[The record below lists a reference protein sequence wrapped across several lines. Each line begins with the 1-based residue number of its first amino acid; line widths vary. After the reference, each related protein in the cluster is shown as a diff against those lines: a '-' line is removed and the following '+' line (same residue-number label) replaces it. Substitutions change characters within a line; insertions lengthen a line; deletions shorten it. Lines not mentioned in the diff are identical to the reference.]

1 MSSSSNLNFE
11 QQLPHNVAYRLRLL
25 DVLDRATQVSL
36 TSESMDE
43 VMRGL
48 LDLVLDVF
56 KADRA
61 WFLFPGDP
69 AAPTWTVPL
78 ERTRPQWPG
87 LFTQGA
93 DIPME
98 STISAIFSELLG
110 AEGTIQ
116 YYPNSEHP
124 VPPPISENFS
134 VKSQLMVALR
144 PKIGKPWV
152 FGLHH
157 CEREVIH
164 DNDDLKLFTS
174 LAHRVSDTLSVFIS
188 TRQLRESEERWKFAL
203 EGAGE
208 GVWDWNPKTDVASF
222 SRRWKEIIGYAEDEF
237 PDNGAAWA
245 DHLHSDDKDRV
256 LSAVRDYFAGNQP
269 YYVVEFRMRCKDG
282 SWKWILARGKMV
294 SRDANGNPLRI
305 IGTHADISERKL
317 AENQLH
323 IAAIAFEAQEGIMI
337 TDADNVILR
346 VNRSFTNITGY
357 TAEEVTGHNPRILA
371 SGRHDADFFAA
382 MWRDIQSIGGWD
394 GEIWNRRKN
403 GEVYPERLTIT
414 AVKDPKGVVTN
425 YVATIVDFTMN
436 KASEEKIK
444 KMAFYDHLTLLPNR
458 QLLMDRLKHALSSSA
473 RSGMEGAL
481 LFIDL
486 DNFKTLNDTLGHSIG
501 DLLLQQ
507 VAQRLETCVREGDTV
522 SRFGGDEFVVLLE
535 NLSENPVESAAKT
548 ETVCEKILA
557 ALNKPYLLADHEHHS
572 TSSIGATLF
581 SGHQQTPEIILKQA
595 DRAMYLAK
603 NAGRN
608 VVRFFGRQTG

>member
-1 MSSSSNLNFE
+1 MT
-11 QQLPHNVAYRLRLL
+11 PR
-25 DVLDRATQVSL
+25 
-36 TSESMDE
+36 
-43 VMRGL
+43 
-48 LDLVLDVF
+48 
-56 KADRA
+56 
-61 WFLFPGDP
+61 FPG
-69 AAPTWTVPL
+69 AG
-78 ERTRPQWPG
+78 R
-87 LFTQGA
+87 
-93 DIPME
+93 
-98 STISAIFSELLG
+98 
-110 AEGTIQ
+110 
-116 YYPNSEHP
+116 
-124 VPPPISENFS
+124 
-134 VKSQLMVALR
+134 KS
-144 PKIGKPWV
+144 
-152 FGLHH
+152 
-157 CEREVIH
+157 
-164 DNDDLKLFTS
+164 
-174 LAHRVSDTLSVFIS
+174 
-188 TRQLRESEERWKFAL
+188 
-203 EGAGE
+203 
-208 GVWDWNPKTDVASF
+208 
-222 SRRWKEIIGYAEDEF
+222 IGYAEDEF
-237 PDNGAAWA
+237 PDKGAAWA
-245 DHLHSDDKDRV
+245 DHLHPDDKDRV
-256 LSAVRDYFAGNQP
+256 LSASGDYMAGNQP

-282 SWKWILARGKMV
+282 SWKWILARGKLV
-294 SRDANGNPLRI
+294 SRDADGNPLRI
-305 IGTHADISERKL
+305 IGTHTDISERKL

-382 MWRDIQSIGGWD
+382 MWRDIRSIGGWD

-473 RSGMEGAL
+473 RNGKEGAL

-486 DNFKTLNDTLGHSIG
+486 DNFKTLNDTLGHSVG

-507 VAQRLETCVREGDTV
+507 VAQRLEICVREGDTV

-535 NLSENPVESAAKT
+535 NLSEDPVQSEAQT

-557 ALNKPYLLADHEHHS
+557 ALNKPYLLADHEYHS

-608 VVRFFGRQTG
+608 AVRFFGRQTG

>member
-1 MSSSSNLNFE
+1 MKIE
-11 QQLPHNVAYRLRLL
+11 PQLPHNFAYRLRLL
-25 DVLDRATQVSL
+25 DVLDRVTQISL
-36 TSESMDE
+36 ASENMDDA
-43 VMRGL
+43 MRGL
-48 LDLVLDVF
+48 LDLILEVF
-56 KADRA
+56 NADRA
-61 WFLFPGDP
+61 WFLYPCDP
-69 AAPTWTVPL
+69 AAPSWKVPL
-78 ERTRPQWPG
+78 ERTRPEWPG
-87 LFTQGA
+87 LFTQGV
-93 DIPME
+93 DIPMD
-98 STISAIFSELLG
+98 SVMSAIFSELLG
-110 AEGTIQ
+110 AKGTIQ
-116 YYPNSEHP
+116 YGSNTDYP
-124 VPPPISENFS
+124 VPPLVAEQFS

-144 PKIGKPWV
+144 PKIGNPWV

-164 DNDDLKLFTS
+164 EQDDLQLFAS
-174 LAHRVSDTLSVFIS
+174 LAHRISETLSVFIS

-203 EGAGE
+203 EGAGD
-208 GVWDWNPKTDVASF
+208 GVWDWNPKTDEAMYSI
-222 SRRWKEIIGYAEDEF
+222 RWKQMIGYAEHDF
-237 PDNGAAWA
+237 PDNGAAWV
-245 DHLHSDDKDRV
+245 DHLHPDDKDRV

-269 YYVVEFRMRCKDG
+269 FYVVEFRMRCKDG
-282 SWKWILARGKMV
+282 SWKWILARGKLV
-294 SRDANGNPLRI
+294 SRDADGNPLRI
-305 IGTHADISERKL
+305 IGTHTDISDRKQ

-357 TAEEVTGHNPRILA
+357 TAEEVIGHDPSILS

-382 MWRDIQSIGGWD
+382 MWRDIRSNGGWD

-414 AVKDPKGVVTN
+414 AVRDPNGIITN

-436 KASEEKIK
+436 KASEEKVK
-444 KMAFYDHLTLLPNR
+444 RMAFYDHLTLLPNR

-473 RSGMEGAL
+473 RSGKEGAL

-535 NLSENPVESAAKT
+535 NLSDNAFESATQT
-548 ETVCEKILA
+548 ETVGVKILT
-557 ALNKPYLLADHEHHS
+557 ALNKPYQLAEHEYRS
-572 TSSIGATLF
+572 TSSIGAALF
-581 SGHQQTPEIILKQA
+581 NGHQLAPEVILKHA
-595 DRAMYLAK
+595 DHAMYLAK

-608 VVRFFGRQTG
+608 ALRFSIRR

>member
-1 MSSSSNLNFE
+1 MKIE
-11 QQLPHNVAYRLRLL
+11 PQLPHNFAYRLRLL
-25 DVLDRATQVSL
+25 DVLDRVTQVSL
-36 TSESMDE
+36 ASENMDDA
-43 VMRGL
+43 MRGL
-48 LDLVLDVF
+48 LDLILEVF
-56 KADRA
+56 NADRA
-61 WFLFPGDP
+61 WFLYPCDP
-69 AAPTWTVPL
+69 VAPSWKVPL
-78 ERTRPQWPG
+78 ERTRPEWPG
-87 LFTQGA
+87 LLTQGV
-93 DIPME
+93 DIPMD
-98 STISAIFSELLG
+98 SVMSAIFSELLG
-110 AEGTIQ
+110 AKGTIQ
-116 YYPNSEHP
+116 YGSNTDYP
-124 VPPPISENFS
+124 VPPLVAEQFS

-144 PKIGKPWV
+144 PKIGNPWV

-164 DNDDLKLFTS
+164 DQDDLQLFAS
-174 LAHRVSDTLSVFIS
+174 LAHRISETLSVFIS

-203 EGAGE
+203 EGAGD
-208 GVWDWNPKTDVASF
+208 GVWDWNPKTDEAMYSM
-222 SRRWKEIIGYAEDEF
+222 RWKQMIGYAEHDF
-237 PDNGAAWA
+237 PDNGAAWV
-245 DHLHSDDKDRV
+245 DHLHPDDKDRV

-269 YYVVEFRMRCKDG
+269 FYVVEFRMRCKDG
-282 SWKWILARGKMV
+282 SWKWILARGKLV
-294 SRDANGNPLRI
+294 SRDADGNPLRI
-305 IGTHADISERKL
+305 IGTHTDISDRKQ
-317 AENQLH
+317 AENQLR

-357 TAEEVTGHNPRILA
+357 TAEEVIGHDPSILS

-382 MWRDIQSIGGWD
+382 MWRDIRSNGGWD

-403 GEVYPERLTIT
+403 GEVYPERLAIT
-414 AVKDPKGVVTN
+414 AVRDPNGVITN

-473 RSGMEGAL
+473 RSGKEGAL

-535 NLSENPVESAAKT
+535 NLSDNAFESATQT
-548 ETVCEKILA
+548 ETVGVKILT
-557 ALNKPYLLADHEHHS
+557 ALNKPYQLAEHEYRS
-572 TSSIGATLF
+572 TSSIGAALF
-581 SGHQQTPEIILKQA
+581 NGHQLAPEVILKHA
-595 DRAMYLAK
+595 DHAMYLAK

-608 VVRFFGRQTG
+608 ALRFSIRR

>member
-1 MSSSSNLNFE
+1 MKIE
-11 QQLPHNVAYRLRLL
+11 PQLPHNFAYRLRLL
-25 DVLDRATQVSL
+25 DVLDRVTQVSL
-36 TSESMDE
+36 ASENMDDA
-43 VMRGL
+43 MRGL
-48 LDLVLDVF
+48 LDLILEVF
-56 KADRA
+56 NADRA
-61 WFLFPGDP
+61 WFLYPCDP
-69 AAPTWTVPL
+69 VAPSWKVPL
-78 ERTRPQWPG
+78 ERTRPEWPG
-87 LFTQGA
+87 LLTQGV
-93 DIPME
+93 DIPMD
-98 STISAIFSELLG
+98 SVMSAIFSELLG
-110 AEGTIQ
+110 AKGTIQ
-116 YYPNSEHP
+116 YGSNTDYP
-124 VPPPISENFS
+124 VPPLVAEQFS

-144 PKIGKPWV
+144 PKIGNPWV

-164 DNDDLKLFTS
+164 DQDDLQLFAS
-174 LAHRVSDTLSVFIS
+174 LAHRISETLSVFIS

-203 EGAGE
+203 EGAGD
-208 GVWDWNPKTDVASF
+208 GVWDWNPKTDEAMYSM
-222 SRRWKEIIGYAEDEF
+222 RWKQMIGYAEHDF
-237 PDNGAAWA
+237 PDNGAAWV
-245 DHLHSDDKDRV
+245 DHLHPDDKDRV

-269 YYVVEFRMRCKDG
+269 FYVVEFRMRCKDG
-282 SWKWILARGKMV
+282 SWKWILARGNLV
-294 SRDANGNPLRI
+294 SRDADGNPLRI
-305 IGTHADISERKL
+305 IGTHTDISDRKQ
-317 AENQLH
+317 AENQLR

-357 TAEEVTGHNPRILA
+357 TAEEVIGHDPSILS

-382 MWRDIQSIGGWD
+382 MWRDIRSNGGWD

-403 GEVYPERLTIT
+403 GEVYPERLAIT
-414 AVKDPKGVVTN
+414 AVRDPNGVITN

-473 RSGMEGAL
+473 RSGKEGAL

-535 NLSENPVESAAKT
+535 NLSDNAFESATQT
-548 ETVCEKILA
+548 ETVGVKILT
-557 ALNKPYLLADHEHHS
+557 ALNKPYQLAEHEYRS
-572 TSSIGATLF
+572 TSSIGAALF
-581 SGHQQTPEIILKQA
+581 NGHQLAPEVILKHA
-595 DRAMYLAK
+595 DHAMYLAK

-608 VVRFFGRQTG
+608 ALRFSIRR

>member
-1 MSSSSNLNFE
+1 MKIE
-11 QQLPHNVAYRLRLL
+11 PQLPHNFAYRLRLL
-25 DVLDRATQVSL
+25 DVLDRVTQISL
-36 TSESMDE
+36 ASENMDDA
-43 VMRGL
+43 MRGL
-48 LDLVLDVF
+48 LDLILEVF
-56 KADRA
+56 NADRA
-61 WFLFPGDP
+61 WFLYPCDP
-69 AAPTWTVPL
+69 AAPSWKVPL
-78 ERTRPQWPG
+78 ERTRPEWPG
-87 LFTQGA
+87 LFTQGV
-93 DIPME
+93 DIPMD
-98 STISAIFSELLG
+98 SVMSAIFSELLG
-110 AEGTIQ
+110 AKGTIQ
-116 YYPNSEHP
+116 YGSNTDYP
-124 VPPPISENFS
+124 VPPLVAEQFS

-144 PKIGKPWV
+144 PKIGNPWV

-164 DNDDLKLFTS
+164 EQDDLQLFAS
-174 LAHRVSDTLSVFIS
+174 LAHRISETLSVFIS

-203 EGAGE
+203 EGAGD
-208 GVWDWNPKTDVASF
+208 GVWDWNPKTDEAMYSI
-222 SRRWKEIIGYAEDEF
+222 RWKQMIGYAEHDF
-237 PDNGAAWA
+237 PDNGAAWV
-245 DHLHSDDKDRV
+245 DHLHPDDKDRV

-269 YYVVEFRMRCKDG
+269 FYVVEFRMRCKDG
-282 SWKWILARGKMV
+282 SWKWILARGKLV
-294 SRDANGNPLRI
+294 SRDADGNPLRI
-305 IGTHADISERKL
+305 IGTHTDISDRKQ

-357 TAEEVTGHNPRILA
+357 TAEEVIGHDPSILS

-382 MWRDIQSIGGWD
+382 MWRDIRSNCGWD

-414 AVKDPKGVVTN
+414 AVRDPNGIITN

-436 KASEEKIK
+436 KASEEKVK
-444 KMAFYDHLTLLPNR
+444 RMAFYDHLTLLPNR

-473 RSGMEGAL
+473 RSGKEGAL

-535 NLSENPVESAAKT
+535 NLSDNAFESATQT
-548 ETVCEKILA
+548 ETVGVKILT
-557 ALNKPYLLADHEHHS
+557 ALNKPYQLAEHEYRS
-572 TSSIGATLF
+572 TSSIGAALF
-581 SGHQQTPEIILKQA
+581 NGHQLAPEVILKHA
-595 DRAMYLAK
+595 DHAMYLAK

-608 VVRFFGRQTG
+608 ALRFSIRR

>member
-1 MSSSSNLNFE
+1 MSPPSNLNTE
-11 QQLPHNVAYRLRLL
+11 QKLPRNAAYRLRLL
-25 DVLDRATQVSL
+25 DVLDRVTQVSL
-36 TSESMDE
+36 ASESMDE

-48 LDLVLDVF
+48 LDLVLEVF
-56 KADRA
+56 EADRA
-61 WFLFPGDP
+61 WFLFPCDP
-69 AAPTWTVPL
+69 AAPTWSVPL

-87 LFTQGA
+87 LFTQGV
-93 DIPME
+93 DIPMD
-98 STISAIFSELLG
+98 SAMSGIFGELLG
-110 AEGTIQ
+110 TEGAIQ
-116 YYPNSEHP
+116 YGSNTGHP
-124 VPPPISENFS
+124 VPALVAEQFS
-134 VKSQLMVALR
+134 VKSQMMVALR
-144 PKIGKPWV
+144 PKIGNAWV

-164 DNDDLKLFTS
+164 DNDDLQLFTS

-208 GVWDWNPKTDVASF
+208 GVWDWNPKTDDAMF
-222 SRRWKEIIGYAEDEF
+222 SKRWKEMIGYAEDEF
-237 PDNGAAWA
+237 PNKGAAWVE
-245 DHLHSDDKDRV
+245 HLHPDDKDRV
-256 LSAVRDYFAGNQP
+256 LATVRDYFAGNQP
-269 YYVVEFRMRCKDG
+269 FYVVEFRMRCKDG
-282 SWKWILARGKMV
+282 SWKWILARGKLV
-294 SRDANGNPLRI
+294 SRDAEGSPLRI
-305 IGTHADISERKL
+305 IGMHTDISERKL

-346 VNRSFTNITGY
+346 VNRSFTSVTGY
-357 TAEEVTGHNPRILA
+357 TAEEVVGHNPKILA

-382 MWRDIQSIGGWD
+382 MWRDIRSNGGWD

-403 GEVYPERLTIT
+403 GEVYPERLNIT
-414 AVKDPKGVVTN
+414 AVKDHNGDVTN

-444 KMAFYDHLTLLPNR
+444 RMAFYDHLTLLPNR

-473 RSGMEGAL
+473 RSGKEGAL

-535 NLSENPVESAAKT
+535 NLSENPVESASQT

-557 ALNKPYLLADHEHHS
+557 ALNKPYLLADYEYHN
-572 TSSIGATLF
+572 TSSIGATQF

-608 VVRFFGRQTG
+608 AVRFFGRQTG